1 MRRYASIKIRNIG
14 SIMSTRKLQWILIG
28 GAVVAIASYAS
39 LLIYLAWPINE
50 ISINKAGVFG
60 DSFGILT
67 SLFSALAFAGMII
80 TILLQKEELG
90 LQRQELADTRQEI
103 AAQKEILRTQSFND
117 NFYRL
122 LDYYKDNLSQVVVL
136 DKENNQQITGVSA
149 LKYLLDKF
157 SEKQREY
164 KHYYNPHDAQLMKVF
179 EYHLFMDIQQILM
192 KQGRY
197 LRTLQSLLA
206 LVEQRLEGDKDLYW
220 NIIESQLTV
229 HEVKYIFYHTLVNS
243 DEGLG
248 RLVKCSGLIESRAPS
263 SGLPKTHLHVF
274 NQQLGLAIANRGFG
288 IKKPHRRGEIRRI
301 KRAYL
306 DRQSKEKVP
315 SQQTKDK
322 KPVLELP

>member
-1 MRRYASIKIRNIG
+1 MN
-14 SIMSTRKLQWILIG
+14 TRKLQWVLIG
-28 GAVVAIASYAS
+28 GAFAAIASYAG

-67 SLFSALAFAGMII
+67 SLFSALAFTGMII

-90 LQRQELADTRQEI
+90 LQRKELADTRQEI

-157 SEKQREY
+157 SEKQQEY

-179 EYHLFMDIQQILM
+179 EYHLFMDVQQILM

-197 LRTLQSLLA
+197 LRTLQSLLS
-206 LVEQRLEGDKDLYW
+206 LVEERLDDDKNLYW

-229 HEVKYIFYHTLVNS
+229 HEVKYIFYHTLINS

-263 SGLPKTHLHVF
+263 SGLPKTHLYVF
-274 NQQLGLAIANRGFG
+274 NERLNLNIANKGFG

-301 KRAYL
+301 KRVYIE
-306 DRQSKEKVP
+306 RQAKGKAPVQKIKDTEPVMDIK
-315 SQQTKDK
+315 QTA
-322 KPVLELP
+322 

>member
-1 MRRYASIKIRNIG
+1 MNTK
-14 SIMSTRKLQWILIG
+14 KLQWILIG
-28 GAVVAIASYAS
+28 GAVVAIGSYAA

-122 LDYYKDNLSQVVVL
+122 LDYYKDNLSQVVVF
-136 DKENNQQITGVSA
+136 DKENSQNITGVSA

-157 SEKQREY
+157 SAKQREY
-164 KHYYNPHDAQLMKVF
+164 KHYYNPHDKELMKVF
-179 EYHLFMDIQQILM
+179 EYHLFIDIQQILM

-206 LVEQRLEGDKDLYW
+206 LVEEKQEGDKNLYW

-229 HEVKYIFYHTLVNS
+229 HEVKYIFYHTLVSS
-243 DEGLG
+243 DQGLG
-248 RLVKCSGLIESRAPS
+248 QLIKRSGLIESRAPT
-263 SGLPKTHLHVF
+263 SGLPKTHLYVF
-274 NQQLGLAIANRGFG
+274 NQHLGLSIAAKGFG
-288 IKKPHRRGEIRRI
+288 IKKPHRRGEIRKI
-301 KRAYL
+301 KRLYIE
-306 DRQSKEKVP
+306 RQSK
-315 SQQTKDK
+315 K
-322 KPVLELP
+322 KAPATQVKEAASVIELP

>member
-1 MRRYASIKIRNIG
+1 
-14 SIMSTRKLQWILIG
+14 MSTKQLQWILIG
-28 GAVVAIASYAS
+28 GAVIAIGSYAS

-103 AAQKEILRTQSFND
+103 SAQKEILRTQSFND

-122 LDYYKDNLSQVVVL
+122 LDYYKDNLSQVVVF
-136 DKENNQQITGVSA
+136 DKESNQQITGVSA

-164 KHYYNPHDAQLMKVF
+164 KHYYNPHDDQLMKVF
-179 EYHLFMDIQQILM
+179 EYHLFIDIQQILM

-206 LVEQRLEGDKDLYW
+206 LVEERTKDDKSLYW

-248 RLVKCSGLIESRAPS
+248 RLIKCSGLIESRAPS
-263 SGLPKTHLHVF
+263 SGLPKTHLYIF
-274 NQQLGLAIANRGFG
+274 NQRLNLSIANKGFG
-288 IKKPHRRGEIRRI
+288 IKKPHGRGEIRKI
-301 KRAYL
+301 KRIYMERKAKKIKTVT
-306 DRQSKEKVP
+306 QESSVNPIMEP
-315 SQQTKDK
+315 SQTLQ
-322 KPVLELP
+322 

>member
-1 MRRYASIKIRNIG
+1 MN
-14 SIMSTRKLQWILIG
+14 TRKLQWLLIG
-28 GAVVAIASYAS
+28 GSVVAITSYAS

-90 LQRQELADTRQEI
+90 LQRQELADTRKEI

-122 LDYYKDNLSQVVVL
+122 LDYYKDNLSKVVVL

-157 SEKQREY
+157 SEKQIEY
-164 KHYYNPHDAQLMKVF
+164 KHYYNPHDTQLMKVF
-179 EYHLFMDIQQILM
+179 EYHLFMDVQQILM
-192 KQGRY
+192 KQERY

-206 LVEQRLEGDKDLYW
+206 LVEQRLEDDKDLYW

-248 RLVKCSGLIESRAPS
+248 RLVKCSGLIESRAPI
-263 SGLPKTHLHVF
+263 SGLPKTHIHVF
-274 NQQLGLAIANRGFG
+274 NQKLGLAIANRGFG
-288 IKKPHRRGEIRRI
+288 VKKPYRRGEIRRI

-306 DRQSKEKVP
+306 DCHSKAKEP

-322 KPVLELP
+322 KPVIELP

>member
-1 MRRYASIKIRNIG
+1 MSIK
-14 SIMSTRKLQWILIG
+14 KLQWILIG
-28 GAVVAIASYAS
+28 GAIIAIGSYAGI
-39 LLIYLAWPINE
+39 LIYLAWPINE
-50 ISINKAGVFG
+50 VSINKAGVFG

-90 LQRQELADTRQEI
+90 LQRKELADTRHEI

-122 LDYYKDNLSQVVVL
+122 LDYYKDNLSQVVVF
-136 DKENNQQITGVSA
+136 DKESNQNISGVSA

-157 SEKQREY
+157 SEKQQEY
-164 KHYYNPHDAQLMKVF
+164 KHYYNPHDEQLMKVF

-197 LRTLQSLLA
+197 LRTLESLLA
-206 LVEQRLEGDKDLYW
+206 LVEKRLEDDKNLYW

-229 HEVKYIFYHTLVNS
+229 HEVKYIFYHTLINC

-248 RLVKCSGLIESRAPS
+248 QLVKCSGLIESRAPT
-263 SGLPKTHLHVF
+263 SGLPKTHLYVF
-274 NQQLGLAIANRGFG
+274 NQRLSLRISTKGFG

-301 KRAYL
+301 KRVYM
-306 DRQSKEKVP
+306 E
-315 SQQTKDK
+315 SQIK
-322 KPVLELP
+322 KKIARAPTENVVSVIESQ

>member
-1 MRRYASIKIRNIG
+1 
-14 SIMSTRKLQWILIG
+14 MSTKQLQWILIG
-28 GAVVAIASYAS
+28 GAVIAIGSYAS

-103 AAQKEILRTQSFND
+103 SAQKEILRTQSFND

-122 LDYYKDNLSQVVVL
+122 LDYYKDNLSQVVVF

-164 KHYYNPHDAQLMKVF
+164 KRYYNPHDAQLMKVF
-179 EYHLFMDIQQILM
+179 EYHLFIDIQQILM

-197 LRTLQSLLA
+197 LRTLQSLLS
-206 LVEQRLEGDKDLYW
+206 LVEERTQDDKSLYW

-229 HEVKYIFYHTLVNS
+229 HEVKYIFYHTLINS

-263 SGLPKTHLHVF
+263 SGLPKTHLYIF
-274 NQQLGLAIANRGFG
+274 NQRLDLSIANKGFG
-288 IKKPHRRGEIRRI
+288 IKKPHGRGEIRKI
-301 KRAYL
+301 KRIYME
-306 DRQSKEKVP
+306 RQTKKAKTVTQGSSIKPMIEP
-315 SQQTKDK
+315 SQT
-322 KPVLELP
+322 L

>member
-1 MRRYASIKIRNIG
+1 MNTKR
-14 SIMSTRKLQWILIG
+14 LQWILIG
-28 GAVVAIASYAS
+28 GAVVAIGSYAG
-39 LLIYLAWPINE
+39 LLIYLTWPINE
-50 ISINKAGVFG
+50 MSINKAGVFG

-122 LDYYKDNLSQVVVL
+122 LDYYKDNLSQVVIY
-136 DKENNQQITGVSA
+136 DKENKINISGVSA

-164 KHYYNPHDAQLMKVF
+164 KQYYNPNDEQLMKVF
-179 EYHLFMDIQQILM
+179 EYHLFIDIQQILM

-197 LRTLQSLLA
+197 LRTLQSLLS
-206 LVEQRLEGDKDLYW
+206 LVEERLEDSKELYW
-220 NIIESQLTV
+220 DIIESQLTV
-229 HEVKYIFYHTLVNS
+229 HEVKYIFYHTLINC

-248 RLVKCSGLIESRAPS
+248 RLVKCSGLIESRAPT
-263 SGLPKTHLHVF
+263 SGLPKTHLYVF
-274 NQQLGLAIANRGFG
+274 NQRLGLTVYTKESN
-288 IKKPHRRGEIRRI
+288 IKTPHQRSEIRKI
-301 KRAYL
+301 KRVY
-306 DRQSKEKVP
+306 
-315 SQQTKDK
+315 K
-322 KPVLELP
+322 KHQIVMKTPAIQVGSETRVL